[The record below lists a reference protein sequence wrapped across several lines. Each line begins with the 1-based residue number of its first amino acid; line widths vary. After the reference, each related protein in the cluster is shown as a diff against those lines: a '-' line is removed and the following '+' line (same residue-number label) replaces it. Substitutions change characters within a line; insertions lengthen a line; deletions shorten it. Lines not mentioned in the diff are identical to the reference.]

1 MRTRKEYHTFAA
13 MSAIDEVRAIMHRK
27 RWNAFDLA
35 KAAGVPPS
43 TVTRIIKGSDPRSS
57 TMDKIR
63 EAAKVRKRGK

>member
-1 MRTRKEYHTFAA
+1 

-43 TVTRIIKGSDPRSS
+43 TVTRVLKGSDPRTS

-63 EAAKVRKRGK
+63 EAGRKRGK